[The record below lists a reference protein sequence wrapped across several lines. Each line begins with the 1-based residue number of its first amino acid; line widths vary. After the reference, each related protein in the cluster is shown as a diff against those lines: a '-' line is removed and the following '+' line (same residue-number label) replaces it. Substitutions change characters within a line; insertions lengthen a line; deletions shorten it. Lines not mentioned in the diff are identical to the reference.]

1 MSRSIFPVHT
11 AADGDIA
18 FALSTEEKEL
28 EEKHLLTLAV
38 MTTLVV
44 ERAIVKSV
52 KQAKTVEDIPS
63 VDDWLSTR
71 T

>member
-1 MSRSIFPVHT
+1 MILQDVPEETKERVRERDEP
-11 AADGDIA
+11 
-18 FALSTEEKEL
+18 STEEKEL

-38 MTTLVV
+38 MTTLVI

-63 VDDWLSTR
+63 VDDWLSPR